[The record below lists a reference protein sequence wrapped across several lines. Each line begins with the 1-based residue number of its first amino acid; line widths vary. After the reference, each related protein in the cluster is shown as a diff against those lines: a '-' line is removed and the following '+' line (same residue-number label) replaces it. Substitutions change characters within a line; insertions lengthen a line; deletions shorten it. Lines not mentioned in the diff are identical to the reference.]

1 MISAWLI
8 EASVLMRSKVAKEPM
23 SAVKGM
29 NVVVVLAVKKSI
41 TKNLPNYHAFLTLD
55 VRTLVWASFAVLLAS
70 LAKINV
76 VILTPIHQLHQFR
89 NLLLAQPAASQ
100 QFVSANCSWW
110 RSALCFS
117 NKPFRPT
124 TVNWDQPVPQTVQ
137 RLSSHVLVVLSWES
151 QQKTESQ
158 YTQFISLQL
167 RIWISWLFSAADIQ
181 LISFISWL
189 FQLSVLRSCE
199 EISWHSLGVSTSV
212 QAFNQSRSLI
222 MHSSADE
229 LSNQQLTNNI
239 SFDQLIFSWHFSYKS
254 NPIDILLY

>member
-167 RIWISWLFSAADIQ
+167 RMNKLIILSWYSANQFYQLTFSAQCAEILWRNQ
-181 LISFISWL
+181 LTFIGCHLSISPS
-189 FQLSVLRSCE
+189 FQPIKKLDK
-199 EISWHSLGVSTSV
+199 
-212 QAFNQSRSLI
+212 
-222 MHSSADE
+222 SADE